1 MKLFIQF
8 SENGPIRSLNRIVGG
23 IFAVIAFAATVY
35 VTGECFDAE
44 MRYQDLK
51 TQQFLNK

>member
-1 MKLFIQF
+1 MKLLIQF

-23 IFAVIAFAATVY
+23 VLAVIAFAAAVY
-35 VTGECFDAE
+35 ITGESFDAE

-51 TQQFLNK
+51 IQQFLNK